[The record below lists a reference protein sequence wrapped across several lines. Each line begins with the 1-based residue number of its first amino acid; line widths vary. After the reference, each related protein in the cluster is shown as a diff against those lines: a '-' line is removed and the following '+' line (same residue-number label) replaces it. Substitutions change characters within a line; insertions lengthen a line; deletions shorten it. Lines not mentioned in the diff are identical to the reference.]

1 MPNNQKHKRVNNIL
15 LGALE
20 RPALQWLAAHM
31 PTWVHSDMLTGLG
44 FLGSLITFAG
54 YALTTQNPA
63 YLWLASFGFIVNWFG
78 DSLDGT
84 LARYRKAERPRFGFY
99 IDHVIDVV
107 SAALVFISLGI
118 SPYVDI
124 TIACFALIGYLML
137 SNLVYITTYVN
148 GIFRISYAG
157 LGPTELRLLAIIA
170 NAVIF
175 FIGNP
180 NINTPI
186 GNLAL
191 YDVIIAVIA
200 GLLFLIFTVSALIQI
215 KQLVYIDQTDKSN

>member
-1 MPNNQKHKRVNNIL
+1 MANSKKHTRINNIL

-31 PTWVHSDMLTGLG
+31 PAWVHSDMLTGLG
-44 FLGSLITFAG
+44 FFGSLITFVG
-54 YALTTQNPA
+54 YALTTRNPG
-63 YLWLASFGFIVNWFG
+63 YLWLASFGFVINWFG

-107 SAALVFISLGI
+107 SAVLVFTSLGI

-137 SNLVYITTYVN
+137 STLVYITTYVN
-148 GIFRISYAG
+148 GMFRISYAG
-157 LGPTELRLLAIIA
+157 LGPTELRLMAIIA

-180 NINTPI
+180 VVSTPF

-191 YDVIIAVIA
+191 YDAIIAVIA
-200 GLLFLIFTVSALIQI
+200 GLLFLFFIVSALIQI
-215 KQLVYIDQTDKSN
+215 KQLVNIDQIDKSI